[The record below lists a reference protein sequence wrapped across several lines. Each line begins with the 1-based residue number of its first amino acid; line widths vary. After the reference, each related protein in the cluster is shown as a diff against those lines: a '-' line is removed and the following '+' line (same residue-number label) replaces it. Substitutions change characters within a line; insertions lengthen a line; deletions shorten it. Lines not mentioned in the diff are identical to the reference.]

1 MFYLRKSLVYL
12 SPLHEC
18 GCTPFQPAFYHFGEE
33 SMETCLLSVCN
44 PGQAVLQLLIH
55 IAGQLHRFFVCMSL
69 PQRDLYTQVV
79 TEFYGFLVS
88 SIICVD
94 CLILYF
100 FLQGGFEKGEIKMT
114 TEFNQ

>member
-1 MFYLRKSLVYL
+1 
-12 SPLHEC
+12 
-18 GCTPFQPAFYHFGEE
+18 
-33 SMETCLLSVCN
+33 METCLLSVCN